1 MGDMSFL
8 SPIFNFQL
16 NAPQGQKESRKTDNN
31 NGTPKAIY
39 TTQMLEQVPNC
50 HTFMALIARSYASI
64 RAVSSQISETSL
76 S

>member
-31 NGTPKAIY
+31 NGNPKAIY
-39 TTQMLEQVPNC
+39 TT
-50 HTFMALIARSYASI
+50 
-64 RAVSSQISETSL
+64 
-76 S
+76 